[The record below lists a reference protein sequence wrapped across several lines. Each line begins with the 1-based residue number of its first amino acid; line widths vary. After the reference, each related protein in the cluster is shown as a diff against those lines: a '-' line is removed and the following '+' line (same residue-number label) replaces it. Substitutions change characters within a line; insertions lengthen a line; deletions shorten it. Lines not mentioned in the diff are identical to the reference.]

1 MMSVPN
7 VRKESL
13 PILFEKINGA
23 KLLNFTFD
31 LVRTQ
36 YLGTVQPG
44 TGTYHAYIF
53 LVLQM
58 LIDE

>member
-1 MMSVPN
+1 MYGK
-7 VRKESL
+7 RAY
-13 PILFEKINGA
+13 LFYLEKINGA